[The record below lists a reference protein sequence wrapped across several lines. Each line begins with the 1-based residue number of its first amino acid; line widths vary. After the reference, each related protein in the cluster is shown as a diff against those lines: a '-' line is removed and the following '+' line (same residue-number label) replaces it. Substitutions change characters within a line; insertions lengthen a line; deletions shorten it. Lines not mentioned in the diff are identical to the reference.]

1 MNNKE
6 NYKKSIEQI
15 HASEALK
22 NKTFEKITQSK
33 SKKIVY
39 MKYLSACA
47 AIVIVFSGGLILNK
61 NLKQNTSSVNIAIG
75 KIEEEKVEEI
85 KNDLPRF
92 KDIEE
97 LKNVLKKIDTSTNR
111 LEIAD
116 GAISLESATTTTTD
130 KATNSSENKDYSTT
144 NTQVEN
150 VDEADI
156 VKTDGNY
163 IYYTSNNKVYI
174 VKADELIKV
183 SEIEVKEENKNF
195 YPREIYINKDKL
207 IILGNS
213 NEYKKVEAN
222 YEGDVYTNYS
232 RVSTNSMAEAI
243 VYDIKDRE
251 NPKQIRRVG
260 LDGHYINSRM
270 IGDNI
275 YFISNKYANYYKN
288 MEDYE
293 ILPILKDT
301 AVSNDIKRADVTD
314 IAYFEDSESYTYM
327 LVAGFNIN
335 NNEKAST
342 EIFFGASDTVYASQ
356 ENLYIAQA
364 NYGRYYNSEESK
376 TTIYKFNL
384 DESKI
389 VLQCKGEIKG
399 NLNNQFSMDEYEG
412 NLRVATTLGFN
423 DDSTNQLYVLDK
435 DLNQIGKIENMAK
448 GEKIYS
454 VRFIGKIGY
463 IVTFKQIDP
472 LFVIDLSEPTNPQV
486 KGELKIPGYSS
497 YLHPY
502 DETHIIGIGYNT
514 KTNSNGG
521 ITNTTLKMSM
531 FDVSD
536 LENPKEMFNVSIG
549 EYSSYSNV
557 LYNHKQLFYNKQ
569 RSLIGFPVTLREY
582 DYRDDKDAFVVF
594 EIDLEE
600 GFKKFGEIAQKI
612 NYLTN
617 IERAIYIE
625 NVLYTLSDSQ
635 IISYDLNTLEQ
646 LKKLELDYESNDS
659 KSVQVMIDY

>member
-1 MNNKE
+1 MKNKE
-6 NYKKSIEQI
+6 IYKKSIEQI
-15 HASEALK
+15 HASEELK
-22 NKTFEKITQSK
+22 NRAFEKITENK
-33 SKKIVY
+33 SNKIVY

-47 AIVIVFSGGLILNK
+47 AIVIMFSGGLILNK
-61 NLKQNTSSVNIAIG
+61 NLKENTSSINIAVG
-75 KIEEEKVEEI
+75 KIEEEKNKEVI
-85 KNDLPRF
+85 NDLPRF

-97 LKNVLKKIDTSTNR
+97 LKSVLKKIDTSKDR
-111 LEIAD
+111 FEIAD
-116 GAISLESATTTTTD
+116 GAVSLESATTSTAD
-130 KATNSSENKDYSTT
+130 KSTNSSQSKDYSTT

-174 VKADELIKV
+174 VKADGLEKV
-183 SEIEVKEENKNF
+183 SEIEIKEENKNF
-195 YPREIYINKDKL
+195 YPQEIYVNEDKL
-207 IILGNS
+207 ILLGNS
-213 NEYKKVEAN
+213 NEYEKVEEK
-222 YEGDVYTNYS
+222 YETEVVTNYA
-232 RVSTNSMAEAI
+232 RVSTTSMAEAI

-260 LDGHYINSRM
+260 LDGNYTNSRM

-301 AVSNDIKRADVTD
+301 AVSNEIKRVDVTD

-335 NNEKAST
+335 KNEQAYT
-342 EIFFGASDTVYASQ
+342 EIFFGASDIVYASQ
-356 ENLYIAQA
+356 NNLYIAQA
-364 NYGRYYNSEESK
+364 NYGRFYNSSESK

-389 VLQCKGEIKG
+389 VLKCKGEIKG
-399 NLNNQFSMDEYEG
+399 NLNNQFSMDEHDG
-412 NLRVATTLGFN
+412 NLRVATTLGFD

-435 DLNQIGKIENMAK
+435 DLKQIGKIENMAK

-454 VRFIGKIGY
+454 VRFIGKVGY
-463 IVTFKQIDP
+463 VVTFKQIDP
-472 LFVIDLSEPTNPQV
+472 LFVIDLSNPTSPEV

-521 ITNTTLKMSM
+521 VTTTTLKMSM

-536 LENPKEMFNVSIG
+536 LSNPQEMFNVSIG
-549 EYSSYSNV
+549 NYSSYSNV

-569 RSLIGFPVTLREY
+569 RNLIGFPVTLREY
-582 DYRDDKDAFVVF
+582 DYKNDKDAFVVF
-594 EIDLEE
+594 EIDLEN
-600 GFKKFGEIAQKI
+600 GFEKHGEISNKI

-617 IERAIYIE
+617 IDRAIYIDDI
-625 NVLYTLSDSQ
+625 LYTLSEKQ
-635 IISYDLNTLEQ
+635 IIAYDLNTFEELN
-646 LKKLELDYESNDS
+646 KLEFDDLEKEIDIELMVDY
-659 KSVQVMIDY
+659 

>member
-6 NYKKSIEQI
+6 NYKKAIEQI
-15 HASEALK
+15 YASEELK
-22 NKTFEKITQSK
+22 NKTFEKITESK

-39 MKYLSACA
+39 MKYLSTCA
-47 AIVIVFSGGLILNK
+47 AIVIMFSGAMIYRNNLIK
-61 NLKQNTSSVNIAIG
+61 
-75 KIEEEKVEEI
+75 EEKPIDIAKVEKEDI

-97 LKNVLKKIDTSTNR
+97 LKSVLKKAN
-111 LEIAD
+111 D
-116 GAISLESATTTTTD
+116 GNDKFLISDAVAELESTTTATTD
-130 KATNSSENKDYSTT
+130 KATNSSESKDYSTT

-163 IYYTSNNKVYI
+163 IYYTSNNKVFI

-183 SEIEVKEENKNF
+183 SEIEIKEENKNF
-195 YPREIYINKDKL
+195 YPQEIYVNEDKL
-207 IILGNS
+207 ILLGNS
-213 NEYKKVEAN
+213 NEYEKVEEK
-222 YEGDVYTNYS
+222 YETEVVTNYA
-232 RVSTNSMAEAI
+232 RAFTTSMAEAI

-260 LDGHYINSRM
+260 LDGHYTNSRM

-301 AVSNDIKRADVTD
+301 AVSNETKRAQVTD
-314 IAYFEDSESYTYM
+314 IAYFEDSESYSYM

-335 NNEKAST
+335 NNEQAST

-356 ENLYIAQA
+356 NNLYIAQA
-364 NYGRYYNSEESK
+364 NYGRFYNSSESK

-399 NLNNQFSMDEYEG
+399 NLNNQFSMDEYDG
-412 NLRVATTLGFN
+412 NLRVATTLGFD

-435 DLNQIGKIENMAK
+435 DLKEIGKIENMAK

-454 VRFIGKIGY
+454 VRFIGKVGY

-472 LFVIDLSEPTNPQV
+472 LFVIDLSNPTNPEV

-521 ITNTTLKMSM
+521 VTNTTLKMSM

-549 EYSSYSNV
+549 DYSSYSNV

-569 RSLIGFPVTLREY
+569 RNLIGFPVTLREY
-582 DYRDDKDAFVVF
+582 DYRDDKDAFLVF
-594 EIDLEE
+594 EIDLEN
-600 GFKKFGEIAQKI
+600 GFRKHGEILNKI

-617 IERAIYIE
+617 IDRAIYIK
-625 NVLYTLSDSQ
+625 NTLYTISENQ
-635 IISYDLNTLEQ
+635 IIAYDLNTFEQ
-646 LKKLELDYESNDS
+646 LNRLELN
-659 KSVQVMIDY
+659 

>member
-1 MNNKE
+1 MNNNKE
-6 NYKKSIEQI
+6 IYKKSIEQI
-15 HASEALK
+15 QASEDLK
-22 NKTFEKITQSK
+22 NKTFEKITQTK

-47 AIVIVFSGGLILNK
+47 AIVLMFSGAMIYKNNLIK
-61 NLKQNTSSVNIAIG
+61 EEEPIDIAIG
-75 KIEEEKVEEI
+75 EKEEV

-97 LKNVLKKIDTSTNR
+97 LKSVLKKVNNDQDRFLIED
-111 LEIAD
+111 E
-116 GAISLESATTTTTD
+116 AISLESVTISTAD
-130 KATNSSENKDYSTT
+130 KSTNSSQSKDYSTT

-174 VKADELIKV
+174 IKADGLKKV
-183 SEIEVKEENKNF
+183 SEIEIKEENKNF

-207 IILGNS
+207 ILLGNS
-213 NEYKKVEAN
+213 NEYEKAKQN
-222 YEGDVYTNYS
+222 YEEDVYTNYT
-232 RVSTNSMAEAI
+232 RVSTVNMAEAI

-260 LDGHYINSRM
+260 LDGNYTNSRM

-301 AVSNDIKRADVTD
+301 AVSNDIKRAEVTD

-335 NNEKAST
+335 NNEEAST
-342 EIFFGASDTVYASQ
+342 EIFFGASDIVYASQ
-356 ENLYIAQA
+356 NNLYIAQV
-364 NYGRYYNSEESK
+364 NYGRYYNSSESK
-376 TTIYKFNL
+376 TIIYKFNL

-389 VLQCKGEIKG
+389 ILQCKGEIKG

-412 NLRVATTLGFN
+412 NLRVATTLGF
-423 DDSTNQLYVLDK
+423 DDESTNQLYVLDK
-435 DLNQIGKIENMAK
+435 DLKEIGKIENMAN

-454 VRFIGKIGY
+454 VRFIGKVGY

-472 LFVIDLSEPTNPQV
+472 LFVIDLSDPTNPEV

-497 YLHPY
+497 YMHPY

-521 ITNTTLKMSM
+521 VTTTTLKMSM

-549 EYSSYSNV
+549 DYSSYSNV

-569 RSLIGFPVTLREY
+569 RNLIGFPVTLREY
-582 DYRDDKDAFVVF
+582 DYRNDKDAFIVF
-594 EIDLEE
+594 EIDLEN
-600 GFKKFGEIAQKI
+600 GFKKHGEILQKI
-612 NYLTN
+612 NYLNN
-617 IERAIYIE
+617 IDRAIYID
-625 NVLYTLSDSQ
+625 NTLYTLSEKQ
-635 IISYDLNTLEQ
+635 IIAYDLNTFEQ
-646 LKKLELDYESNDS
+646 LNKLELD
-659 KSVQVMIDY
+659 